1 MLTRTLVVVITA
13 SAAGMPACADF
24 ILPNVDL
31 RATTEIHGV
40 PPMGAAHVENKV
52 YYGAPLDG
60 TVVTLFDDLIEVD
73 KPPQANVVTSVV
85 TVTPLGA
92 RGQHIEVSFFGPN
105 AMDGGPGDDLPIFA
119 DLYGTYTD
127 SDNSVGSIT
136 GPVDFFTVA
145 ALLRWDGLDASD
157 LLDESSIHV
166 VIVDVD
172 GTVVQLNLGDHP
184 VSISYF
190 HTPIGS
196 ERLRIGLM
204 SSSLE
209 FGAPW
214 VPRLIDTADE
224 IHLSFDVFIP
234 APATLVLLSMSL
246 LPTRRRRAIV

>member
-1 MLTRTLVVVITA
+1 MSIRTLVVVIAA
-13 SAAGMPACADF
+13 SAAGLPACADF
-24 ILPNVDL
+24 ILPGVDL

-60 TVVTLFDDLIEVD
+60 SVVTLFDDLIEVD
-73 KPPQANVVTSVV
+73 EPPHANVVTSVV

-105 AMDGGPGDDLPIFA
+105 AMDGRPGDDLPIFT

-127 SDNSVGSIT
+127 SDNSAGSIT
-136 GPVDFFTVA
+136 GPVDFFGVGAT
-145 ALLRWDGLDASD
+145 LMWDGLDASD
-157 LLDESSIHV
+157 LFDDSSVHV

-172 GTVVQLNLGDHP
+172 GTVVELNLGDHP

-196 ERLRIGLM
+196 ERLHIGLM

-224 IHLSFDVFIP
+224 IHHSFDVFIP
-234 APATLVLLSMSL
+234 APATLVVMAVSL
-246 LPTRRRRAIV
+246 LPTRRRRPVA

>member
-1 MLTRTLVVVITA
+1 MSTRTLVVVIAA
-13 SAAGMPACADF
+13 SAAVMPACADF
-24 ILPNVDL
+24 ILPSVDL

-60 TVVTLFDDLIEVD
+60 TVFTLFDDLIEVD
-73 KPPQANVVTSVV
+73 RPPQANVVTSVV

-92 RGQHIEVSFFGPN
+92 RGQHIEISFYGPN
-105 AMDGGPGDDLPIFA
+105 AMDGAGGDDLPIFA

-136 GPVDFFTVA
+136 GPVDFFSVS

-157 LLDESSIHV
+157 LLDESSVHV
-166 VIVDVD
+166 AIVDID

-184 VSISYF
+184 VSIFYF
-190 HTPIGS
+190 LAPIDS
-196 ERLRIGLM
+196 EWVHVGLV

-214 VPRLIDTADE
+214 VPRLIDTTDE

-234 APATLVLLSMSL
+234 APATLVLLGVSL
-246 LPTRRRRAIV
+246 LTTRRRRPVA